1 MVITMEKHVSENS
14 EFVSEHRRMSA
25 LCEARDLIR
34 QIAEPCP
41 AGDKTKAALRRV
53 HHILHKTWSFNRVRD
68 VWNADPRIRVRG
80 DELDELRKVAAARRK
95 ETHQKAA
102 ADELS
107 ELRARI
113 DRLEYLLA
121 KTAPGARIHA
131 PGQQVGE
138 VVPADRA
145 VD

>member
-1 MVITMEKHVSENS
+1 
-14 EFVSEHRRMSA
+14 MSA

-34 QIAEPCP
+34 EIAEPRP
-41 AGDKTKAALRRV
+41 VGDTSKAAVRRAWRR
-53 HHILHKTWSFNRVRD
+53 LETWTFNRVRD

-113 DRLEYLLA
+113 ARLEQLLETNPA
-121 KTAPGARIHA
+121 LGSAL
-131 PGQQVGE
+131 
-138 VVPADRA
+138 VPAHGRTSRQDVRADRA

>member
-1 MVITMEKHVSENS
+1 
-14 EFVSEHRRMSA
+14 MSV
-25 LCEARDLIR
+25 LVEARDLVR
-34 QIAEPCP
+34 EIAKPRP
-41 AGDKTKAALRRV
+41 VGDTTKAAVRRAWRR
-53 HHILHKTWSFNRVRD
+53 LETWTFNRVRD

-80 DELDELRKVAAARRK
+80 DELDELRRIAAARRK

-113 DRLEYLLA
+113 ARLERLLEQN
-121 KTAPGARIHA
+121 PPLARAGGDASGIMA
-131 PGQQVGE
+131 RREGR
-138 VVPADRA
+138 ADHA